1 MNNITLQSML
11 KEFSTKNSLT
21 DRDSLRFEKFVIYSL
36 LANDYNDTFESDA
49 LSTGNCIGID
59 SVAIAIND
67 VLVYSVSSAVPLT
80 TGTFDTSF
88 TFIQAKTSSSV
99 DLGDYLKFLQTVKIF
114 LLEN

>member
-67 VLVYSVSSAVPLT
+67 VLVYSVSSAV
-80 TGTFDTSF
+80 
-88 TFIQAKTSSSV
+88 
-99 DLGDYLKFLQTVKIF
+99 
-114 LLEN
+114 